1 MNFLAEYGSDSEE
14 ETDNTHNILL
24 KTASQTVPPIPTS
37 TTNSTLP
44 AKSFASKLP
53 SASLLLGG
61 SGAGISGE
69 QFKPTPIQS
78 SKKRPPQASATG
90 PNDLSVKQ
98 QRQTTAKQP
107 ASKSN
112 MLLPPQL
119 RGRSNTATV
128 DLEGMGISRKK

>member
-61 SGAGISGE
+61 
-69 QFKPTPIQS
+69 
-78 SKKRPPQASATG
+78 KKRPPQASATG